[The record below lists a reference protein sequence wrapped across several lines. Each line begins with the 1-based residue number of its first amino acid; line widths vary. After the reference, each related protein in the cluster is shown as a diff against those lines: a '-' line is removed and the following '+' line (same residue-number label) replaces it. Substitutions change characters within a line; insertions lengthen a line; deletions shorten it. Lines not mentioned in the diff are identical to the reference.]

1 MHRYVLLLPAGLL
14 ACDTT
19 ESMPKSDQ
27 PSDVEDTAQVSS
39 DEDTDGDTDTDT
51 DTDVDTDEDTDA
63 DTDTD
68 VEPALSATIR
78 GTVTVELYEVTPE
91 GDRLAVDIG
100 SVYSSW
106 PYGPILVNAYTDP
119 GSGALDYHGSTTITA
134 PSLTGD
140 DYEMTVQFDADGNM
154 NAYAQLDVDAD
165 YFVSASEPIGVHPAD
180 IAVSDGA
187 VVEDIDITILVQFDP
202 LAGGGTGGGS
212 GGGAGGGSGSGGA
225 GGSGGG
231 SGGTGGSGGSGGTG
245 GTGGTSGATVNIN
258 GDLVVTEG
266 YDSGDALALLVD
278 ASGTSLG
285 YYDRVTPVAG
295 SDGTATAAYSFD
307 VPENLGNTYLVG
319 VWDSNGNGL
328 VEVTDTWGAV
338 VDATGA
344 EANPVAVST
353 LDLDNRDIHV
363 PVEGDDGSSR
373 MSVVPLVVL
382 SGTVDVA
389 GGTFDDLPA
398 GSSVTI
404 AALKY
409 RPSGAL
415 SSSALESDAY
425 DYEQVL
431 WPDLTGQTSV
441 SWDLG
446 VPANTTV
453 YLWAYADEDVDTLLN
468 ESGEAV
474 ASGGTDDNGRMDSG
488 STDSSHSLSL
498 GYAGSR

>member
-1 MHRYVLLLPAGLL
+1 
-14 ACDTT
+14 
-19 ESMPKSDQ
+19 
-27 PSDVEDTAQVSS
+27 
-39 DEDTDGDTDTDT
+39 
-51 DTDVDTDEDTDA
+51 
-63 DTDTD
+63 
-68 VEPALSATIR
+68 
-78 GTVTVELYEVTPE
+78 
-91 GDRLAVDIG
+91 
-100 SVYSSW
+100 
-106 PYGPILVNAYTDP
+106 
-119 GSGALDYHGSTTITA
+119 
-134 PSLTGD
+134 
-140 DYEMTVQFDADGNM
+140 
-154 NAYAQLDVDAD
+154 
-165 YFVSASEPIGVHPAD
+165 
-180 IAVSDGA
+180 
-187 VVEDIDITILVQFDP
+187 
-202 LAGGGTGGGS
+202 
-212 GGGAGGGSGSGGA
+212 
-225 GGSGGG
+225 
-231 SGGTGGSGGSGGTG
+231 
-245 GTGGTSGATVNIN
+245 
-258 GDLVVTEG
+258 
-266 YDSGDALALLVD
+266 
-278 ASGTSLG
+278 
-285 YYDRVTPVAG
+285 
-295 SDGTATAAYSFD
+295 
-307 VPENLGNTYLVG
+307 
-319 VWDSNGNGL
+319 